1 MRTSVKDTIEKRR
14 ALQEEEQQRRYKEFG
29 IFQPLKPANYREVV
43 MIVPPEGLVALD
55 NPAWL
60 RIQEL
65 AKKDRLFNQ
74 SIREDP
80 ALHEVLT
87 YAVKRSRTW
96 KPKTP
101 TEDIMLETVYEAV
114 EDRLEYVMAQK
125 VLLGKYFHLLSDED
139 KVQFEKL
146 ARTELYQSEKWLRS
160 AHPNYKDLHHKFLA
174 IASRNFFSEDHDPK
188 NPAAPY
194 NFGFPLC

>member
-29 IFQPLKPANYREVV
+29 IFQPLEPANYREVI
-43 MIVPPEGLVALD
+43 MIVPPEGLVASD

-74 SIREDP
+74 SIQEDP

-87 YAVKRSRTW
+87 YAIERSRTW

-101 TEDIMLETVYEAV
+101 TEDIMLETVYEAI
-114 EDRLEYVMAQK
+114 EDRLIYVMAQK

-139 KVQFEKL
+139 KVQFDKL
-146 ARTELYQSEKWLRS
+146 ATKELYESEKWLKS
-160 AHPNYKDLHHKFLA
+160 THPNYKVLDFKFIA
-174 IASRNFFSEDHDPK
+174 IATRDFFKEDHDPK

-194 NFGFPLC
+194 KFGFPLC

>member
-1 MRTSVKDTIEKRR
+1 MATSVKETIEKRR
-14 ALQEEEQQRRYKEFG
+14 ILREEELQRLYKEVG

-43 MIVPPEGLVALD
+43 MIVPPKGLVASD

-60 RIQEL
+60 KIQEL
-65 AKKDRLFNQ
+65 AEKDRLFYQ
-74 SIREDP
+74 DMQEDP
-80 ALHEVLT
+80 ALLEVFT

-114 EDRLEYVMAQK
+114 EDRMVYLLAQM

-139 KVQFEKL
+139 KVQFHKL
-146 ARTELYQSEKWLRS
+146 AILEIQETKKWLRPT
-160 AHPNYKDLHHKFLA
+160 HPNYKELETKFLA
-174 IASRNFFSEDHDPK
+174 IVTADFFEKDCDPK
-188 NPAAPY
+188 NPAAPHK
-194 NFGFPLC
+194 FGFPLC